1 MRKRDWALAI
11 GIGIAFVAIAL
22 IDNYML
28 MMSL

>member
-22 IDNYML
+22 IDNYMIFL
-28 MMSL
+28 AK

>member
-22 IDNYML
+22 IDNYM
-28 MMSL
+28 MAM

>member
-22 IDNYML
+22 IDNYMI
-28 MMSL
+28 MM